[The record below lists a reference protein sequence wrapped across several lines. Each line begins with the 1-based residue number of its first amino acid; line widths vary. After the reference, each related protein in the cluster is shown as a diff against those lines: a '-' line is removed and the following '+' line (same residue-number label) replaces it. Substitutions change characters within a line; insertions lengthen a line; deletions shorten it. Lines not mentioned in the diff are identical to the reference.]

1 MALSYKEVA
10 EIIKIIDASSCQE
23 VVLEQEGTRLVIRRG
38 GHSTAADGISTTP
51 TSSDVSPTQAA
62 QATAKTSPI
71 ASAPAP
77 KTDDSNGI
85 TVSSPMVGTFYCR
98 PSPDE
103 EPFVT
108 VGSKV
113 AAGDPL
119 CMIEVMKLYTTI
131 EASTDGIIEAVV
143 ADDGMLVEFGQPLFI
158 IRAI

>member
-10 EIIKIIDASSCQE
+10 DIIKIIDASKCEE
-23 VVLEQEGTRLVIRRG
+23 VVFEQEGTRLVIRRG
-38 GHSTAADGISTTP
+38 GSSSAADVVTTMAA
-51 TSSDVSPTQAA
+51 SSNVSPMQTA
-62 QATAKTSPI
+62 QPSENAQSV
-71 ASAPAP
+71 ASTMSTEASGA
-77 KTDDSNGI
+77 DGI

-98 PSPDE
+98 PSPEE

-113 AAGDPL
+113 ASGDPL

-158 IRAI
+158 IRAA

>member
-10 EIIKIIDASSCQE
+10 DIIKIIDASNCEE

-38 GHSTAADGISTTP
+38 GNSTAAEGISTTAA
-51 TSSDVSPTQAA
+51 SANVSPIQSAQAA
-62 QATAKTSPI
+62 AKTSPT
-71 ASAPAP
+71 AAAPAP
-77 KTDDSNGI
+77 AADGGDGI

-98 PSPDE
+98 PSPEE

-113 AAGDPL
+113 AAGDPI

-131 EASTDGIIEAVV
+131 EASADGVIEAVV

-158 IRAI
+158 IRAA